1 MQKVQWMLQGI
12 MLPGMGTVLVG
23 MACALA
29 AKYVQRLKDQRLR
42 ELLLALV
49 KAAEQIY
56 GAGTGDLK
64 RDYVV
69 QQAQAQGLAGVNSA
83 KLEAAVWEMRNG
95 G

>member
-1 MQKVQWMLQGI
+1 MQKIQWILEAI
-12 MLPGMGTVLVG
+12 VLPGTSTLLVG
-23 MACALA
+23 YLCALA
-29 AKYVQRLKDQRLR
+29 AKYIQRLKDQRLR

-64 RDYVV
+64 RDYVL
-69 QQAQAQGLAGVNSA
+69 QQARAQGLAGVSSA
-83 KLEAAVWEMRNG
+83 KLEAAVYEMRNG

>member
-1 MQKVQWMLQGI
+1 MQKVEWVLQGI
-12 MLPGMGTVLVG
+12 MLPGIGTVLVG

-29 AKYVQRLKDQRLR
+29 AKYIQRLKDQRLR

-64 RDYVV
+64 RDYVL
-69 QQAQAQGLAGVNSA
+69 QQARVQGLSGINSA
-83 KLEAAVWEMRNG
+83 KLEAAVYEMRNG
-95 G
+95 R